1 KGSPPGYVGYGEG
14 GVLTEAV
21 RRRPYSVVLLDEV
34 EKAHPDVMELFYQV
48 FDKGI
53 LEDGEGREI
62 DFKNTVIILTTNAA
76 TDTLM
81 KLCAD
86 PETAPEPEKLVE
98 AIKPELNKIFKPA
111 LLGRMVIVPF
121 YPISDKVMSQ
131 IIKLQLGRIGSR
143 LQENHGASFSY
154 DDSVIAEIL
163 GRCKE
168 VESGA
173 RNVDHILTRTVL
185 PEMSGEFL
193 SRMAEGR
200 TMSRVRVVVGDG
212 GNFRYEFD

>member
-1 KGSPPGYVGYGEG
+1 
-14 GVLTEAV
+14 
-21 RRRPYSVVLLDEV
+21 
-34 EKAHPDVMELFYQV
+34 
-48 FDKGI
+48 
-53 LEDGEGREI
+53 
-62 DFKNTVIILTTNAA
+62 
-76 TDTLM
+76 
-81 KLCAD
+81 
-86 PETAPEPEKLVE
+86 VE

-121 YPISDKVMSQ
+121 YPISEKVMKQ

-143 LQENHGASFSY
+143 LMENHGAKFSY
-154 DDSVIAEIL
+154 DEAVINEIA

-173 RNVDHILTRTVL
+173 RNVDHILTRTLL

-200 TMSRVRVVVGDG
+200 TISSVRMSVGDG
-212 GNFRYEFD
+212 GNFRYEFA

>member
-1 KGSPPGYVGYGEG
+1 
-14 GVLTEAV
+14 
-21 RRRPYSVVLLDEV
+21 
-34 EKAHPDVMELFYQV
+34 M
-48 FDKGI
+48 
-53 LEDGEGREI
+53 
-62 DFKNTVIILTTNAA
+62 
-76 TDTLM
+76 
-81 KLCAD
+81 
-86 PETAPEPEKLVE
+86 E

-121 YPISDKVMSQ
+121 YPISDKVMRQ

-143 LQENHGASFSY
+143 LRENHGASFTY
-154 DDSVIAEIL
+154 DDAVIDEIL

-200 TMSRVRVVVGDG
+200 TISRVRVTAGDG